1 MRHNSAPFRPS
12 RKRRRVRLPPIA
24 AERNNLL
31 KRHHAG
37 GRRSIMSAPAG
48 RDGCATCAAAAAF
61 NARHPLTMKIAILDD
76 YQDAVRKLNCFE
88 MLADHDVKVF
98 NNTVR
103 GLGQLAS
110 RLAEVEALVLIRE
123 RTPIS
128 SQLLAKLPNLRMISQ
143 TGRISSHIDLEAC
156 TDRGIAVLEGT
167 GSPVAPAELTWALV
181 MAAQRRIPQYV
192 ANLKQGAW
200 QQSGLKT
207 SAMPPN
213 FGLGQVLRGQT
224 LGIWGYGKIGR
235 LVAGYGKAFGMN
247 VLIWGREHSL
257 EAARADGYTA
267 AESREALFEQSD
279 VLSLHLRMHD
289 DTRGIVKQEDL
300 MRMKPTSLLVN
311 TSRAEL
317 LEENALVNALSHN
330 RPGMVAIDVFESEP
344 ILQGYSLLRME
355 NVICTPHIG
364 YVERESYELYFSA
377 AFKNILAF
385 DQGDMSSVVNPEA
398 LTPRR
403 VR

>member
-1 MRHNSAPFRPS
+1 
-12 RKRRRVRLPPIA
+12 
-24 AERNNLL
+24 
-31 KRHHAG
+31 
-37 GRRSIMSAPAG
+37 
-48 RDGCATCAAAAAF
+48 
-61 NARHPLTMKIAILDD
+61 MKIAILDD
-76 YQDAVRKLNCFE
+76 YQDAVRKLDCFQL
-88 MLADHDVKVF
+88 LADHEVKVF

-110 RLAEVEALVLIRE
+110 RLSEVDALVLIRE
-123 RTPIS
+123 RTRIS
-128 SQLLAKLPNLRMISQ
+128 SQLLDKLPHLRMISQ
-143 TGRISSHIDLEAC
+143 TGRVGPHVDIEAC
-156 TDRGIAVLEGT
+156 SERGIAVLEGS
-167 GSPVAPAELTWALV
+167 GSPIAPAELTWALI

-224 LGIWGYGKIGR
+224 LGLWGYGKIGR
-235 LVAGYGKAFGMN
+235 IVAGYGKAFGMR
-247 VLIWGREHSL
+247 VMVWGREHSL
-257 EAARADGYTA
+257 EAARADGYEA
-267 AESREALFEQSD
+267 AASREALFEESD
-279 VLSLHLRMHD
+279 VLSLHLRLHD
-289 DTRGIVKQEDL
+289 DTRAIVKQEDL
-300 MRMKPTSLLVN
+300 LRMKPTALFVN

-317 LEENALVNALSHN
+317 LEENALLGALSHN

-377 AFKNILAF
+377 AFRNILAF
-385 DQGDMSSVVNPEA
+385 DSGDTSSVANPDA
-398 LTPRR
+398 LQGGRR
-403 VR
+403 K